1 MLYLIHRIVDIS
13 ASLAPEE
20 AARIKA
26 EEKAYAQQ
34 LQRGGRAE

>member
-1 MLYLIHRIVDIS
+1 MLYLVHRIVDIP

-26 EEKAYAQQ
+26 EEKVYAQQ
-34 LQRGGRAE
+34 LQRNIRAD